1 MLLLAAAVILQ
12 GWALARAFP
21 TERLRADLRLGA
33 YASANDRARTRPG
46 RDRELA
52 RLAARA
58 ATLAQDHASVG
69 DLEQRARAAMIA
81 GEPEPALEWLDLGE
95 LRGSSELGE
104 VASALRALAAKGKE
118 DGELDPEIR
127 RAWSA
132 ELEACRAAL
141 DRRGA
146 RGS

>member
-1 MLLLAAAVILQ
+1 M
-12 GWALARAFP
+12 
-21 TERLRADLRLGA
+21 TEAQRQ
-33 YASANDRARTRPG
+33 RARDLLKAGLSQRGYLT
-46 RDRELA
+46 
-52 RLAARA
+52 
-58 ATLAQDHASVG
+58 ATAIMDLETVLG

-95 LRGSSELGE
+95 LRGSSELAE

-118 DGELDPEIR
+118 DLEVDPGIR

-132 ELEACRAAL
+132 ELEACRAAI